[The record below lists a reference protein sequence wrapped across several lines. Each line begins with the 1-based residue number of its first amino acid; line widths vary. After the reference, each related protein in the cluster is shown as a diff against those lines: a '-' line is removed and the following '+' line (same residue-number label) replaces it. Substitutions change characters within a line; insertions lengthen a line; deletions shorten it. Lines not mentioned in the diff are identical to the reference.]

1 MDRCRA
7 NQTCN
12 ESDGSTRG
20 IETHPNLVESLYGGN
35 GAEKNTVDGGGDL
48 RRGRTGD
55 DGDDP
60 EIRATAAGDLG
71 AKRFE
76 EIIAR
81 CPQYIYPHAVG
92 ETELKNSV
100 TPKCITAVQLRIS
113 VTPRFITRFHRDET

>member
-1 MDRCRA
+1 MA
-7 NQTCN
+7 NQSCKN
-12 ESDGSTRG
+12 QMGSTRG

-60 EIRATAAGDLG
+60 KTRATAAGDLG

-76 EIIAR
+76 ELNRAQ
-81 CPQYIYPHAVG
+81 PSVYISPYCRWDRVEKLG
-92 ETELKNSV
+92 VTEM
-100 TPKCITAVQLRIS
+100 
-113 VTPRFITRFHRDET
+113 

>member
-1 MDRCRA
+1 MARCRA
-7 NQTCN
+7 NQSCKN
-12 ESDGSTRG
+12 QMGSTRG

-35 GAEKNTVDGGGDL
+35 GAEKKTVDGGGDL

-60 EIRATAAGDLG
+60 KTRATSAGVLG

-81 CPQYIYPHAVG
+81 CPQYLYPHAVG
-92 ETELKNSV
+92 GTELKNSV
-100 TPKCITAVQLRIS
+100 TPKCITAVQLRMS
-113 VTPRFITRFHRDET
+113 VTPRF